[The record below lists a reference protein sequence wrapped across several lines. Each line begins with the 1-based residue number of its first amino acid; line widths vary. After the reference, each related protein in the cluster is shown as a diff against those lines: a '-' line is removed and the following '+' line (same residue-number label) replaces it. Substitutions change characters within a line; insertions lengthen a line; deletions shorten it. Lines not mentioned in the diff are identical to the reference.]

1 MTKQEKHEI
10 VKNLSEKLNENN
22 IFYLADISELDAETS
37 SKLRRMAFKR
47 EVSLNVVKN
56 TLLRK
61 ALEAAEGSYEEFY
74 DVLKGNT
81 SILFSEVGNA
91 PAKLIEEFRK
101 KNDKPILKG
110 AYIEE
115 AIYIG
120 DDKIATLSQIKS
132 KEELIGD
139 IIMLLQ
145 SPAKNV
151 VSALKSG
158 GGTISG
164 LVKTLSEREA

>member
-10 VKNLSEKLNENN
+10 VEKLSQKLNENS
-22 IFYLADISELDAETS
+22 IFYLADISELDAES
-37 SKLRRMAFKR
+37 SSNLRRLAFKR
-47 EVSLNVVKN
+47 DVSLNVVKN

-81 SILFSEVGNA
+81 SIMFSEVGNA
-91 PAKLIEEFRK
+91 PAKLIKEFRK
-101 KNDKPILKG
+101 KQDKPILKG

-120 DDKIATLSQIKS
+120 DDQIDALTQIKS

-139 IIMLLQ
+139 IITLLQ

-151 VSALKSG
+151 VSALQSG
-158 GGTISG
+158 GNTISG
-164 LVKTLSEREA
+164 LVKALSEREA

>member
-1 MTKQEKHEI
+1 MTKQEKNEI
-10 VKNLSEKLNENN
+10 VKNLLAKLNENN

-37 SKLRRMAFKR
+37 TKLRRMAFKR
-47 EVSLNVVKN
+47 DVSLNVVKN

-91 PAKLIEEFRK
+91 PAKLIQEFRK
-101 KNDKPILKG
+101 KNKKPILKG

-115 AIYIG
+115 AIFIG
-120 DDKIATLSQIKS
+120 DDKIDTLAQIKS

-139 IIMLLQ
+139 IISLLQ

-151 VSALKSG
+151 LSALQSG
-158 GGTISG
+158 GTTISG
-164 LVKTLSEREA
+164 LVKTLSEKKA

>member
-1 MTKQEKHEI
+1 MTREEKSEI
-10 VKNLSEKLNENN
+10 VKALTEKLNENS
-22 IFYLADISELDAETS
+22 IFYLADISDLDAEAS
-37 SKLRRMAFKR
+37 SKLRRLAHKR

-81 SILFSEVGNA
+81 SIMFSEVGNA
-91 PAKLIEEFRK
+91 PAKLIQEYRK
-101 KNDKPILKG
+101 KSDRPILKG
-110 AYIEE
+110 AFIEE

-120 DDKIATLSQIKS
+120 DDKVKALTEIKS
-132 KEELIGD
+132 KEEVIGE
-139 IIMLLQ
+139 IITILQ

-151 VSALKSG
+151 VSALQSG
-158 GGTISG
+158 GNTLSG
-164 LVKTLSEREA
+164 LVKALSEREA

>member
-10 VKNLSEKLNENN
+10 VKNLLAKLNENN

-37 SKLRRMAFKR
+37 TKLRRMAFKR
-47 EVSLNVVKN
+47 DVSLNVVKN

-91 PAKLIEEFRK
+91 QAKLIQEFRK
-101 KNDKPILKG
+101 KNKKPILKG

-115 AIYIG
+115 AIFIG
-120 DDKIATLSQIKS
+120 DDKIDTLAQIKS
-132 KEELIGD
+132 KEELVGD
-139 IIMLLQ
+139 IITLLQ

-151 VSALKSG
+151 LSALQSG
-158 GGTISG
+158 GSTIAG
-164 LVKTLSEREA
+164 LVQTLSKKKA

>member
-1 MTKQEKHEI
+1 MTRAEKEEI
-10 VKNLSEKLNENN
+10 IKGLQQKLNENS
-22 IFYLADISELDAETS
+22 IFYLADISDLDAESS
-37 SKLRRMAFKR
+37 SKLRRLAHKR

-74 DVLKGNT
+74 DLLKGNT
-81 SILFSEVGNA
+81 SIMFSEVGNA

-101 KNDKPILKG
+101 TSNRPILKG
-110 AYIEE
+110 AFIEE

-120 DDKIATLSQIKS
+120 DDKVKALTEIKS
-132 KEELIGD
+132 KEEVIAD
-139 IIMLLQ
+139 IIAILQ

-151 VSALKSG
+151 LSALQSG
-158 GGTISG
+158 GNTISG
-164 LVKTLSEREA
+164 LVKALGERAE

>member
-1 MTKQEKHEI
+1 MTRQEKHEI
-10 VKNLSEKLNENN
+10 VEKLSQKLNENS
-22 IFYLADISELDAETS
+22 IFYLADISDLDAQS
-37 SKLRRMAFKR
+37 SSSLRRLAYKR
-47 EVSLNVVKN
+47 NVSVNVVKN
-56 TLLRK
+56 SLLKK
-61 ALEAAEGSYEEFY
+61 ALEAAEGSYDEFY

-81 SILFSEVGNA
+81 SIMFSEVGNA
-91 PAKLIEEFRK
+91 PAKLIQEFRK
-101 KNDKPILKG
+101 KKDRPILKG

-115 AIYIG
+115 AIFIG
-120 DDKIATLSQIKS
+120 DNQIETLTQIKS

-151 VSALKSG
+151 ISALKSG
-158 GGTISG
+158 GNTISG

>member
-10 VKNLSEKLNENN
+10 VKNLLAKLNENN

-37 SKLRRMAFKR
+37 TRLRRMAYKR
-47 EVSLNVVKN
+47 DVSLNVVKN

-91 PAKLIEEFRK
+91 PAKLIQEFRK
-101 KNDKPILKG
+101 KNKKPILKG
-110 AYIEE
+110 AYIEQ
-115 AIYIG
+115 AIFIG
-120 DDKIATLSQIKS
+120 DDKIDTLAQIKS
-132 KEELIGD
+132 KEELVGD
-139 IIMLLQ
+139 IIALLQ

-151 VSALKSG
+151 LSALQSG
-158 GGTISG
+158 GTTIAG
-164 LVKTLSEREA
+164 LVKTLSEKEA

>member
-10 VKNLSEKLNENN
+10 VKNLLAKLNENN

-37 SKLRRMAFKR
+37 TKLRRMAFKR
-47 EVSLNVVKN
+47 DVSLNVVKN

-91 PAKLIEEFRK
+91 PAKLIQEFRK
-101 KNDKPILKG
+101 KNKKPILKG

-115 AIYIG
+115 AIFIG
-120 DDKIATLSQIKS
+120 DDKIDTLAQIKS
-132 KEELIGD
+132 KEELVGD
-139 IIMLLQ
+139 IITLLK

-151 VSALKSG
+151 LSALQSG
-158 GGTISG
+158 GSTIAG
-164 LVKTLSEREA
+164 LVQTLSEKKA

>member
-10 VKNLSEKLNENN
+10 VKNLLAKLNENN

-37 SKLRRMAFKR
+37 TKLRRMAFKR
-47 EVSLNVVKN
+47 DVSLNVVKN

-91 PAKLIEEFRK
+91 PAKLIQEFRK
-101 KNDKPILKG
+101 KNKKPILKG

-115 AIYIG
+115 AIFIG
-120 DDKIATLSQIKS
+120 DDKIDTLAQIKS

-139 IIMLLQ
+139 IITLLQ

-151 VSALKSG
+151 LSALQSG
-158 GGTISG
+158 GSTIAG
-164 LVKTLSEREA
+164 LVQTLSEKKA

>member
-1 MTKQEKHEI
+1 MTRQEKDEV
-10 VKNLSEKLNENN
+10 VKNLSAKLNENS
-22 IFYLADISELDAETS
+22 IFYLADISDLDAENST
-37 SKLRRMAFKR
+37 KLRKLAFKR

-61 ALEAAEGSYEEFY
+61 ALEAAEGNYDEFY

-81 SILFSEVGNA
+81 SIMFSEVGNA
-91 PAKLIEEFRK
+91 PAKLIKDFRK
-101 KNDKPILKG
+101 SSNRPILKG

-120 DDKIATLSQIKS
+120 DNQIDALVQIKS

-139 IIMLLQ
+139 IIAILQ

-151 VSALKSG
+151 LSALQSG
-158 GGTISG
+158 GNTIAG
-164 LVKTLSEREA
+164 LVKALEERKS

>member
-37 SKLRRMAFKR
+37 SRLRRMAFKR

-91 PAKLIEEFRK
+91 PAKLIQEFRK
-101 KNDKPILKG
+101 KSNKPILKG

-120 DDKIATLSQIKS
+120 DDQIDTLTQIKS

-151 VSALKSG
+151 VSALKSS
-158 GGTISG
+158 GGTIAG

>member
-1 MTKQEKHEI
+1 MTRQEKDEI
-10 VKNLSEKLNENN
+10 VKNLSAKLNENS
-22 IFYLADISELDAETS
+22 IFYLADISELDAES
-37 SKLRRMAFKR
+37 STKLRRLAYKR

-74 DVLKGNT
+74 EVLKGNT
-81 SILFSEVGNA
+81 SIMFAEVGNA

-101 KNDKPILKG
+101 KSDRPILKG

-120 DDKIATLSQIKS
+120 DDKVKTLTEIKS

-151 VSALKSG
+151 VSALQSG
-158 GGTISG
+158 GNTISG
-164 LVKTLSEREA
+164 LVKTLAERQA

>member
-10 VKNLSEKLNENN
+10 VKNLLAKLNENN

-37 SKLRRMAFKR
+37 TKLRRMAFKR
-47 EVSLNVVKN
+47 DVSLNVVKN

-91 PAKLIEEFRK
+91 PAKLIQEFRK
-101 KNDKPILKG
+101 KNKKPILKG

-115 AIYIG
+115 AIFIG
-120 DDKIATLSQIKS
+120 DDKIDTLAQIKS

-139 IIMLLQ
+139 IISLLQ

-151 VSALKSG
+151 LSALQSG
-158 GGTISG
+158 GTTISG
-164 LVKTLSEREA
+164 LVKTLSEKKV

>member
-10 VKNLSEKLNENN
+10 VKNLLAKLNENN

-37 SKLRRMAFKR
+37 TKLRRMAFKR
-47 EVSLNVVKN
+47 DVSLNVVKN

-61 ALEAAEGSYEEFY
+61 ALEAAEDSYEEFY

-91 PAKLIEEFRK
+91 QAKLIQEFRK
-101 KNDKPILKG
+101 KNKKQILKG

-115 AIYIG
+115 AIFIG
-120 DDKIATLSQIKS
+120 DDKIDTLAQIKS
-132 KEELIGD
+132 KEELVGD
-139 IIMLLQ
+139 IITLLQ

-151 VSALKSG
+151 LSALQSG
-158 GGTISG
+158 GSTIAG
-164 LVKTLSEREA
+164 LVQTLSEKKA

>member
-10 VKNLSEKLNENN
+10 VKNLLAKLNENN

-37 SKLRRMAFKR
+37 TKLRRMAFKR
-47 EVSLNVVKN
+47 DVSLNVVKN

-61 ALEAAEGSYEEFY
+61 ALEAAECSYEEFY

-91 PAKLIEEFRK
+91 PAKLIQEFRK
-101 KNDKPILKG
+101 KNKKPILKG

-115 AIYIG
+115 AIFIG
-120 DDKIATLSQIKS
+120 DDKIDTLAQIKS
-132 KEELIGD
+132 KEELVGD
-139 IIMLLQ
+139 IITLLQ

-151 VSALKSG
+151 LSALQSG
-158 GGTISG
+158 GSTIAG
-164 LVKTLSEREA
+164 LVQTLSEKKA

>member
-10 VKNLSEKLNENN
+10 VEKLSQKLNENS
-22 IFYLADISELDAETS
+22 IFYLADISELDAESS
-37 SKLRRMAFKR
+37 SKLRRLAFKR
-47 EVSLNVVKN
+47 DVSLNVVKN

-81 SILFSEVGNA
+81 SIMFSEVGNA

-101 KNDKPILKG
+101 KSDRPILKG

-120 DDKIATLSQIKS
+120 DDKVKALTEIKS

-139 IIMLLQ
+139 IITLLQ

-151 VSALKSG
+151 VSALQSG
-158 GGTISG
+158 GNTISG
-164 LVKTLSEREA
+164 LVKALSEREA